1 MRLLTRLC
9 CVLVVALLP
18 ILSSPLTPTAS
29 ASNFTVNSLADTP
42 DALTSDGICA
52 DTVGACTLRAAIQQ
66 ANADP
71 SGDVIGFSVNGTIN
85 LTSALPDISKSMTI
99 SGPGAAQLTVRR
111 NSAEPYRIFV
121 ISPGVNVIISGLT
134 VSNGQ
139 APPATVTNAPGG
151 GGIYNAGGLTL
162 SDVTVSNNSVPS
174 SPWPVPFTPFVMQGG
189 GGIQNDGVL
198 TVTDCN
204 ITGNNTGSGVNGNSN
219 VSGGNGGGIFNTG
232 TLAMTGSSVTFNTTG
247 RGADRSPSGGFG
259 GSGGAGGGIYNAPN
273 GARQVSATLTNCNVS
288 ENVTGDGG
296 KIVNGASISVSQ
308 SGNGGAGGGVYNAST
323 MTISSSFVSGNQTGV
338 GASVD
343 AGIARPAGKG
353 GAGGGIYNDI
363 PSGGGEMKIVNSII
377 SGNKTGKGGVGSG
390 LSLSEGDGGNGGGVA
405 NSSSN
410 GVLKMAQSTIA
421 FNQTG
426 LMGDGGGRDGDGGG
440 IYGVMSLRSNAVAL
454 NVVHFPTNRSDV
466 GAGPITSFGYNFFGF
481 FGGASCCFISTDRG
495 GSGSQTF
502 AAVKFDQNLIPQP
515 GSLLID
521 AGLARDIDDHAVTE
535 DIRGAM
541 RPFDFPSIAPQAGG
555 DNSDIGAFERLD
567 TDPTPTPTTVQ
578 FASLSGGLPEGCA
591 QANFTITRSGPND
604 GTTVATYVV
613 TELSDSGA
621 HQRGDFTYTNG
632 QVTFAPGENSK
643 TFPVL
648 VSEDAY
654 AEGPE
659 FFVARIVAV
668 EGGIIGAQNSFPV
681 AIEDN
686 DATDG
691 TTNPIDDNA
700 TFVCQH
706 YHDFL
711 SRHPDSGGQAFW
723 TAQLD
728 ACGGDAACL
737 DRKRVDVSAA
747 FFLSIEFQN
756 TGYYILRVDKV
767 GLGDQAGGV
776 PAYFDFLNQAQQV
789 GRGVAVGQPGY
800 EAVLEANKQSYAE
813 QFVQRSDFQTAHGGQ
828 TAAQYVD
835 SLFANAGATPT
846 SAERDA
852 AISAYG
858 AGGAAGQAAALRSVV
873 ESGSVYNKLYNPA
886 FVLMQYFAYL
896 RRDPNAAPDTNFDGY
911 NFWLAKLNSV
921 TQPGE
926 DARDERVALARVRRA
941 EMIRAFL
948 RSSEYRGRFGGDPSR
963 GNP

>member
-9 CVLVVALLP
+9 CAMVVAFLP

-52 DTVGACTLRAAIQQ
+52 DAGGACTLRAAIQQ

-85 LTSALPDISKSMTI
+85 LTSALPDLSKSITI

-121 ISPGVNVIISGLT
+121 VSPAVNVSISGLT

-139 APPATVTNAPGG
+139 APPATVTDAPGG

-162 SDVTVSNNSVPS
+162 SDVIVSNNSVPS

-198 TVTDCN
+198 TMTDCD
-204 ITGNNTGSGVNGNSN
+204 ITGNSTGSGVNGNSN

-232 TLAMTGSSVTFNTTG
+232 TLAMTGSSVTFNATG
-247 RGADRSPSGGFG
+247 RGADRSPSGGFA

-273 GARQVSATLTNCNVS
+273 GARQVGATLTNCNVS
-288 ENVTGDGG
+288 ENSTGDGG
-296 KIVNGASISVSQ
+296 KIVNGVSTSVSQ

-363 PSGGGEMKIVNSII
+363 PSGGGEMKIVNCII

-390 LSLSEGDGGNGGGVA
+390 LTLSEGDGGNGGGVA

-410 GVLKMAQSTIA
+410 GVLKMSQSTIA

-454 NVVHFPTNRSDV
+454 NVVHFPTNRSDA

-481 FGGASCCFISTDRG
+481 FGGASCCLISTDRG
-495 GSGSQTF
+495 SSGSQTF
-502 AAVKFDQNLIPQP
+502 AAVKFDQNLIPLP

-535 DIRGAM
+535 DIRGGV
-541 RPFDFPSIAPQAGG
+541 RPFDFPTVAPQTGG
-555 DNSDIGAFERLD
+555 DDSDIGAFERQA
-567 TDPTPTPTTVQ
+567 TDPTPTPTPTPTTVQ
-578 FASLSGGLPEGCA
+578 FSAATSNVPEGCN
-591 QANFTITRSGPND
+591 QTQVTMTRSGPKD
-604 GTTVATYVV
+604 GTTVVTYAV
-613 TELSDSGA
+613 EAFEA
-621 HQRGDFTYTNG
+621 HQRGDFTRMIG
-632 QVTFAPGENSK
+632 HVTFAPGEDSK
-643 TFPVL
+643 TIPVL

-659 FFVARIVAV
+659 NLIVFIVGVTGGQLGAPNPIKVQIDDNDAV
-668 EGGIIGAQNSFPV
+668 EGTS
-681 AIEDN
+681 
-686 DATDG
+686 
-691 TTNPIDDNA
+691 NPIDDNA

-728 ACGGDAACL
+728 ACGPDAACL

-756 TGYYILRVDKV
+756 TGYFVIRVNKAAF
-767 GLGDQAGGV
+767 GDQPGN
-776 PAYFDFLNQAQQV
+776 PTYDTFLDHTQQV
-789 GRGVAVGQPGY
+789 GRGVVVGEPGY
-800 EAVLEANKQSYAE
+800 EAVLEANKRSYAE
-813 QFVQRSDFQTAHGGQ
+813 QFVQRLDFQSAHDSQ
-828 TAAQYVD
+828 SAAQYVD
-835 SLFANAGATPT
+835 SLFSNAGVTPT
-846 SAERDA
+846 TQERDA
-852 AISAYG
+852 ALSAFG
-858 AGGAAGQAAALRSVV
+858 AGGVAGQAAALRSVV

-896 RRDPNAAPDTNFDGY
+896 RRAPDSSPDTNFDGY
-911 NFWLAKLNSV
+911 NFWLGKLNSV
-921 TQPGE
+921 TLPGE

-941 EMIRAFL
+941 EMIRAFI
-948 RSSEYRGRFGGDPSR
+948 RSSEYRGRFAGDPNK
-963 GNP
+963 GN